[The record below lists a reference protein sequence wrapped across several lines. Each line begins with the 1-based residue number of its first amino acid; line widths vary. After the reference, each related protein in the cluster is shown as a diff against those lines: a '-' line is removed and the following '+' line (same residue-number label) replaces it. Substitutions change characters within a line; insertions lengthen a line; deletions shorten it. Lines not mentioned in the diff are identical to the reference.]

1 MNHASIL
8 TQPAIRWED
17 ALPAGNGT
25 MGALVFGSICHETIL
40 LNREDLWLP
49 LWQRPTVPNMAPHL
63 AEYRRLLEEGH
74 FQKADAFWRDKLRA
88 EGWPDTI
95 YTNPFCAGLD
105 LALDQEVPGA
115 FTRYQRRLDFDTG
128 EANVS
133 WHAGGAD
140 FTRGLFVS
148 RTDDVVALRVAG
160 PRGGI
165 GLRMTLR
172 ERSRVADNRKSVQYP
187 RDYTPDDLPVR
198 GLASTR
204 GQWLIFDGRF
214 TPGGGFGAVAKVI
227 VTGGGLTNDGAALCV
242 AGADKVLLLIHVFRG
257 RATPAAVRRA
267 QAVINRPRPD
277 YPSLLRRHA
286 AEHRR
291 LYRRL
296 SLDIAGNK
304 GAEQPNEKL
313 LAKASGHRVSNAL
326 IERMFHFGRYL
337 FVASTQVR
345 GLPPNLQGVWNGD
358 HVPAWSCDYTLDENV
373 QMMHWAVMS
382 GNLAE
387 LMEPYFRY
395 FESTLR
401 DWRTNARRLFGCR
414 GVLAPLRQSD
424 HGLQAENMPY
434 LMWTAGAGW
443 LAQPFYDYWLYTG
456 DREFLRT
463 RAVPFLKE
471 VARFYEDF
479 LYEGP
484 DGRLTV
490 CPSMSP
496 ENVPDIPGGTLVAI
510 NPTMDVAVCREV
522 LENLCNACRTL
533 GIEAAGVRR
542 WESLCARLPDYA
554 VNADGAL
561 KEWLRPE
568 LKDNYHHRHLS
579 HLYGLFPGT
588 AITRDGTPALFEACR
603 IAVRKRLV
611 VGIQSQT
618 AWSLAH
624 MANLYARL
632 GEGDK
637 ALECLDLIVR
647 ACTGDNLW
655 TYHNDWRR
663 QGITLDEV
671 WLPPF
676 QMDANLGLTAAVQ
689 EMLAFSAPD
698 TLTLLPALPRR
709 WPRGQVTGLCGRG
722 QLELQ
727 QLAWD
732 VPGRT
737 LHVRLRSAVARSL
750 TVHSP
755 GWAGPPHTSTRGVR
769 LQSATHGPSSV
780 MLRLPAGRTVNL
792 RYGEREGSAG

>member
-8 TQPAIRWED
+8 TQPAVRWED

-25 MGALVFGSICHETIL
+25 TGALVFGSICRDTII

-49 LWQRPTVPNMAPHL
+49 LWPRPTVPNMAPHL
-63 AEYRRLLEEGH
+63 APYRRLLEQGR
-74 FQKADAFWRDKLRA
+74 FLQADAFWRRNLRA
-88 EGWPDTI
+88 EGWPETS

-105 LALDQEVPGA
+105 LALEQETPGA

-128 EANVS
+128 EARVS
-133 WHAGGAD
+133 WRAD
-140 FTRGLFVS
+140 SQDFERRLFVS
-148 RTDDVVALRVAG
+148 RTDDVVALRISG
-160 PRGGI
+160 PRRGI
-165 GLRMTLR
+165 GVRLAFR
-172 ERSRVADNRKSVQYP
+172 ERTRLADNRKSVQYP
-187 RDYTPDDLPVR
+187 RGYTPDELPVHVR
-198 GLASTR
+198 ASAS
-204 GQWLIFDGRF
+204 GQWLVFDGQFAR
-214 TPGGGFGAVAKVI
+214 GGGFGAVAKVTARGGRL
-227 VTGGGLTNDGAALCV
+227 TGDGAALCV
-242 AGADKVLLLIHVFRG
+242 NGADEVLVLIHVFRG
-257 RATPAAVRRA
+257 RASAAAVHRA
-267 QAVINRPRPD
+267 QATVNRSPGG
-277 YPSLLRRHA
+277 YPALLRRHV

-296 SLDIAGNK
+296 SLDITGSK
-304 GAEQPNEKL
+304 GGAQTNEKL
-313 LAKASGHRVSNAL
+313 LANAYQGRVANAL

-337 FVASTQVR
+337 FLAATQAR

-358 HVPAWSCDYTLDENV
+358 HIPAWSCDYTLDENV
-373 QMMHWAVMS
+373 QMMHWPVMS
-382 GNLAE
+382 GNMAE

-395 FESTLR
+395 FEASLR
-401 DWRTNARRLFGCR
+401 DWRTNARRFFGCR

-424 HGLQAENMPY
+424 HGLLSENMPY

-456 DREFLRT
+456 DRDFLRT

-484 DGRLTV
+484 DARLTV

-496 ENVPDIPGGTLVAI
+496 ENVPDIPGGTLVTI
-510 NPTMDVAVCREV
+510 NPVMDVAVCREV
-522 LENLCNACRTL
+522 LGNLCDACRTL

-542 WESLCARLPDYA
+542 WEALRARLPDYA

-561 KEWLRPE
+561 REWLRPE

-588 AITRDGTPALFEACR
+588 AITGERTPALFEACR
-603 IAVRKRLV
+603 IAVQKRLV

-618 AWSLAH
+618 SWSLAH
-624 MANLYARL
+624 MANVYARL
-632 GEGDK
+632 GDGDK

-647 ACTGDNLW
+647 SCTGENLW

-663 QGITLDEV
+663 QGITMDEG

-689 EMLAFSAPD
+689 EMLMFSTPGV
-698 TLTLLPALPRR
+698 LKLLPALPRR
-709 WPRGQVTGLCGRG
+709 WSRGRVTGLRGRG
-722 QLELQ
+722 QISVD
-727 QLAWD
+727 LAWD
-732 VPGRT
+732 VRRRS
-737 LHVRLRSAVARSL
+737 LHARLRSATTQSL
-750 TVHSP
+750 AVCAP
-755 GWAGPPHTSTRGVR
+755 AWAGQPQTPARPAR
-769 LQSATHGPSSV
+769 RKSAARKGAYVTLS
-780 MLRLPAGRTVNL
+780 LPAGRTIEI
-792 RYGEREGSAG
+792 RYGG